1 MACRNGSKVTKAVEF
16 TLDLLGA
23 FATMEEPMR
32 HVIRRAS
39 EGHGVMSRKGNPTM
53 KSWTIVCLV
62 ICMSIAVGACTGGGA
77 SSSEPAPTDS
87 AARVT
92 PEPGSSTDAAPATPE
107 PASADTGASSTE
119 PAAAPAPDTTA
130 SNGLVG
136 TTWKLGPFMAHFK
149 DATTVHVSGG
159 ELAEQMPDGI
169 DAVYAVKDGAIEVT
183 VLNGIVKK
191 GTWNGSNLVIDG
203 MVGEKQP

>member
-1 MACRNGSKVTKAVEF
+1 M
-16 TLDLLGA
+16 DLLGA
-23 FATMEEPMR
+23 FVTMEEPMR
-32 HVIRRAS
+32 HVIRHAL
-39 EGHGVMSRKGNPTM
+39 EGHGVMSRKGNQTM
-53 KSWTIVCLV
+53 KSWTIVCLA

-77 SSSEPAPTDS
+77 SSSEPASTDS

-92 PEPGSSTDAAPATPE
+92 PEP
-107 PASADTGASSTE
+107 ASADTAASSK
-119 PAAAPAPDTTA
+119 PAVAPAPDATA

-203 MVGEKQP
+203 MVAEKQP